1 MDEDMWKNGAF
12 SKSNTE
18 NWKQYVAQL
27 LRLGL
32 SACDIGHTIWENV
45 MLSNE
50 TYKRYIFEA
59 SYLYIR
65 YREQNALASD

>member
-1 MDEDMWKNGAF
+1 MWKNGAF

-32 SACDIGHTIWENV
+32 SACGIGHMTWGNT
-45 MLSNE
+45 MRRDE

-65 YREQNALASD
+65 HRKRNASAGD